1 MHLLK
6 QEQLYMTSKRRA
18 WAPKLARS
26 IGLTVLAGAAI
37 YTFSPAVQNQFGS
50 VKPQAQ
56 RALADHF
63 SVQILNGGEWS
74 LREQRGKVVL
84 VNFWATWCP
93 PCRVETPALVVLQRK
108 YADRGFTVAGVTMDE
123 EPHSTVP
130 DFMKKYGI
138 VYPILT
144 PTEQLSLI
152 DRVESLPTSILIDKS
167 GRIARTYVGLVT
179 ESGLSD
185 DIEAVLSERE
195 GGA

>member
-1 MHLLK
+1 
-6 QEQLYMTSKRRA
+6 
-18 WAPKLARS
+18 
-26 IGLTVLAGAAI
+26 
-37 YTFSPAVQNQFGS
+37 VQT
-50 VKPQAQ
+50 
-56 RALADHF
+56 
-63 SVQILNGGEWS
+63 LNGDKWS
-74 LREQRGKVVL
+74 LSEQRGKVVL

-93 PCRVETPALVVLQRK
+93 PCRVETPALVGLHRK
-108 YADRGFTVAGVTMDE
+108 YAERGFTVAGVAMDE
-123 EPHSTVP
+123 EPWSTVP

-185 DIEAVLSERE
+185 DIEAVLAEKE